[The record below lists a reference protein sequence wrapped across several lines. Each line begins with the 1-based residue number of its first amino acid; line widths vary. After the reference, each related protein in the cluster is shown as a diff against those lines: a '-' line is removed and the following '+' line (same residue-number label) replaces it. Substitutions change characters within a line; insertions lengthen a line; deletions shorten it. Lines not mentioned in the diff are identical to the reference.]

1 MLAERF
7 LVNMFLK
14 MSCFPGL
21 GKFFLPKIFFGE
33 ASFFMVCILII
44 ILISGNIFLKLRL
57 NIMLNY

>member
-21 GKFFLPKIFFGE
+21 GKIFLPKFFFWGG
-33 ASFFMVCILII
+33 FFFHGMYFDH
-44 ILISGNIFLKLRL
+44 NPNFREYFLEIKA
-57 NIMLNY
+57 